1 MPSTSQNCP
10 KLTGTAGIF
19 SSMKQGVKRTRLL
32 AGTVYSDRTGRYG
45 TKLITLL
52 TLFFIMIQ
60 QCTYQ
65 NKLHYD
71 GYGQVKDYNEIIYN
85 LNLQYQVNIF
95 QYFT

>member
-1 MPSTSQNCP
+1 MVEC
-10 KLTGTAGIF
+10 
-19 SSMKQGVKRTRLL
+19 TRLL

-85 LNLQYQVNIF
+85 LSLQYQVNIF